1 MKRYIIKK
9 HCEATEALC
18 VSQGRVQDYF
28 YGKGGVTLGRD
39 FLPSPSIVLAQGMV
53 TEEEAMELLSVKQ
66 KYADLENMTGNWVVT
81 LSVLE
86 ADIHEEF

>member
-1 MKRYIIKK
+1 MKKYIVKK
-9 HCEATEALC
+9 HCEATETLC

-39 FLPSPSIVLAQGMV
+39 FLPSPSIVLAQGMD
-53 TEEEAMELLSVKQ
+53 TEEEALELLSVKQ
-66 KYADLENMTGNWVVT
+66 KSVDLENMTGNWVVT

-86 ADIHEEF
+86 ANIYEES

>member
-9 HCEATEALC
+9 HCEATEACC
-18 VSQGRVQDYF
+18 VSQNRTQDYF

-53 TEEEAMELLSVKQ
+53 TEEEALELLSVKQ

-86 ADIHEEF
+86 ADIHEES

>member
-18 VSQGRVQDYF
+18 VSQGRVQNYF
-28 YGKGGVTLGRD
+28 YGKGGVTIGRD

-53 TEEEAMELLSVKQ
+53 AEEEALELLSVKQ
-66 KYADLENMTGNWVVT
+66 KYADLENMAGNWVVT

-86 ADIHEEF
+86 ADIHEES

>member
-9 HCEATEALC
+9 HCEATEAIC

-66 KYADLENMTGNWVVT
+66 EYAELENMTGNWVVT

-86 ADIHEEF
+86 ADIREES